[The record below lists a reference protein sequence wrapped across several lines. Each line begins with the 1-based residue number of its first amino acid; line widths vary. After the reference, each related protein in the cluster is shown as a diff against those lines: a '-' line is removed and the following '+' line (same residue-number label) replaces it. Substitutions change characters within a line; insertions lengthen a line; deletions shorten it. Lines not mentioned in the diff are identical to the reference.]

1 MTVTDPSSHAHRR
14 RVRANGRRRGGGSGR
29 LYSVPDVRVLKTD
42 AVPPADLLAS
52 RGLMDAAFGDRFSD
66 DDWDHALGGTHVLAI
81 ERGKVLAHAAVVPRM
96 LEVDGRPV
104 WAGYVEAVATRPGRQ
119 GEGLGSLVM
128 AEIAVVLRETYDLG
142 ALSTSRQAFYER
154 LGWERWRGPTY
165 VRAGDLVRTEDE
177 DDGVMVLRFSPRAEV
192 DLTSSITCESRAGDD
207 W

>member
-1 MTVTDPSSHAHRR
+1 
-14 RVRANGRRRGGGSGR
+14 
-29 LYSVPDVRVLKTD
+29 VPDVRVLKTD

-52 RGLMDAAFGDRFSD
+52 RDLMDAAFGDRFSD

-81 ERGKVLAHAAVVPRM
+81 ERGQVLAHAALVPRM
-96 LEVDGRPV
+96 LEVDGSPV
-104 WAGYVEAVATRPGRQ
+104 WAGYVEAVATLPGRQ

-142 ALSTSRQAFYER
+142 ALSTSRHAFYER

-192 DLTSSITCESRAGDD
+192 NLTSSITCESRPGDD